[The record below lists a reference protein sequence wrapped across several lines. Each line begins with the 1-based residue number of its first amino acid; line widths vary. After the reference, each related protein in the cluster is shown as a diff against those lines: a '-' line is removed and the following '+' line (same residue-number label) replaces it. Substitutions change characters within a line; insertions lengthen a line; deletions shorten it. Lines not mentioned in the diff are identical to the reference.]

1 MLWFGNL
8 KLGRGGSEDRKRWRV
23 CDFCFI
29 CPVGVIY
36 ACENVLLLIPIV
48 FRRVKPSAK
57 GSLSSRQHSF
67 MENSSVAGLE
77 SPDRS
82 VTAATCMVVSYC
94 REVHGDTL
102 TPRFASRRITSGF
115 LGIPMRIGST
125 RSWPEILKQAWIPS
139 FKTPRMRLRS
149 QKRHFVSSPPRSKLI
164 PSW

>member
-36 ACENVLLLIPIV
+36 ACENVLL
-48 FRRVKPSAK
+48 
-57 GSLSSRQHSF
+57 SRQHSF

-102 TPRFASRRITSGF
+102 TPRFASRRITPGF